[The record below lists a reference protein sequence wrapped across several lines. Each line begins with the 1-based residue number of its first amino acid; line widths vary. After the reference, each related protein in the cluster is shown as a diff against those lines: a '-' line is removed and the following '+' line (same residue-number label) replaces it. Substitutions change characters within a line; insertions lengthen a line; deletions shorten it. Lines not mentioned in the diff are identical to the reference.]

1 MKRHQV
7 WKETMKKRPPGTTGE
22 IVDAGNDRGIVLLL
36 AVTSLLCGMAVMIIE
51 VLGSRVIG
59 PFFGAS
65 LYVWTSLIT
74 VTLVA
79 LAIGYWSGGIL
90 SDRSVRSRDRL
101 YTIIALAGG
110 SVLLIPILKAPVIKL
125 ALPLGLRTG
134 SLVSSGMLFGPS
146 LLLLGMVSPFII
158 RVAALEM
165 ASIGRTVGIFSS
177 ISTVG
182 SFIGTVCTGFILI
195 AYFPIDIIFIVVGG
209 VLLVVAAGYFLLYRR
224 SVLLLPLLILP
235 FLVPVSGG
243 PKSKLLA
250 DGTRVSRVFF
260 KESFYG
266 NIQVHD
272 YSSDKNRF
280 RELVVDATIQG
291 GMDTASRQSVHGYT
305 YFQQF
310 IPRVI
315 NPQGRNCLVVGLGP
329 GAIPMWYEQQG
340 VRTDV
345 VDIDPTIFEVARR
358 FFGFSVSGDTFA
370 EDARY
375 FLGRPGKKYDYIILD
390 VFNGD
395 NTPFHVMSKEALQT
409 VKQRLNPGG
418 VLGINLFG
426 AISGD
431 TFMTASVVR
440 TLREVFKTVDL
451 YPGST
456 RTSPDGIGNLEL
468 FAYDRQPVVINFG
481 QLVKYDV
488 HPFVANVRA
497 HMLEKFEFPA
507 HTPAIVLTDS
517 YNPID
522 FFDVRTK
529 EYSRKH
535 TIRFSDIDF
544 LLG

>member
-1 MKRHQV
+1 MRNKSTKAGIEPVQ
-7 WKETMKKRPPGTTGE
+7 
-22 IVDAGNDRGIVLLL
+22 AGNGRGLLLFL

-79 LAIGYWSGGIL
+79 LACGYWSGGIL
-90 SDRSVRSRDRL
+90 SDRCGRPCDRL
-101 YTIIALAGG
+101 YVIIALAGCAT
-110 SVLLIPILKAPVIKL
+110 LLIPVLKSPAIKL
-125 ALPLGLRTG
+125 AIPMGLRVG
-134 SLVSSGMLFGPS
+134 SLVSSGLLFGPA

-158 RVAALEM
+158 RVAALEL

-182 SFIGTVCTGFILI
+182 SFIGTVSTGFILI
-195 AYFPIDIIFIVVGG
+195 AYFPIDTIFIVVGG
-209 VLLVVAAGYFLLYRR
+209 VLLAVSAGYFLAYRR
-224 SVLLLPLLILP
+224 SWLLAPLLVLP
-235 FLVPVSGG
+235 FLVPGGGG
-243 PKSKLLA
+243 PKTKLLP
-250 DGTRVSRVFF
+250 DGTRLSRIFF

-272 YSSDKNRF
+272 YASDRNQF

-291 GMDTASRQSVHGYT
+291 GIDTVSRQSVHAYT

-315 NPQGRNCLVVGLGP
+315 NPQGRDCLVIGLGP
-329 GAIPMWYEQQG
+329 GVIPMWYEQQG

-345 VDIDPTIFEVARR
+345 VDIDPTVFEVARR
-358 FFGFSVSGDTFA
+358 FFNFSVSGETYA

-375 FLGRPGKKYDYIILD
+375 FLGRPGKQYDYIILD

-395 NTPFHVMSKEALQT
+395 STPFHVLSKEALQT
-409 VKQRLNPGG
+409 VRQRLKSGG

-426 AISGD
+426 AISGE
-431 TFMTASVVR
+431 TYMTASVVR
-440 TLREVFKTVDL
+440 TLKEVFTTVDL
-451 YPGST
+451 FPGST
-456 RTSPDGIGNLEL
+456 RTNPAGIGNLEL
-468 FAYDRQPVVINFG
+468 FAYDREPRTIRLED
-481 QLVKYDV
+481 LVKYDV
-488 HPFVANVRA
+488 HPLVANVRSL
-497 HMLEKFEFPA
+497 MLEKFEFP
-507 HTPAIVLTDS
+507 HNTPAMTLTDS

-522 FFDVRTK
+522 FFDIRTK
-529 EYSRKH
+529 EYSRKR
-535 TIRFSDIDF
+535 TLEFSDIDF